1 MAWEWAFFTQHYW
14 SWNPAHKAGQTDWR
28 RYCAYHQSDRRTN
41 EKNKNRIMFQTL
53 LFGAAYPK
61 KSIKGKRLLRSLP
74 PDLYRSPLHFIYGSK
89 LCKRIRVHWQKERRK
104 GLWTAARA
112 RKKQGSYTVWSSC
125 PAHSSSGGRY
135 SNMPETGHPRI
146 SQRTSK
152 VVVVM
157 GLPCF
162 IRCSVFA
169 ETPCLKIN
177 AYSVTPFC
185 KRVS

>member
-1 MAWEWAFFTQHYW
+1 
-14 SWNPAHKAGQTDWR
+14 
-28 RYCAYHQSDRRTN
+28 
-41 EKNKNRIMFQTL
+41 MFQTL

-61 KSIKGKRLLRSLP
+61 KSIKGKRLLRSQPLTCTAI
-74 PDLYRSPLHFIYGSK
+74 PLHSIYGSK

-104 GLWTAARA
+104 RLWTATRA
-112 RKKQGSYTVWSSC
+112 RKKQGNYIVRSSC
-125 PAHSSSGGRY
+125 PAHASSGGRY

>member
-1 MAWEWAFFTQHYW
+1 MDLKIPPKKQGRQIGGDIGLTI
-14 SWNPAHKAGQTDWR
+14 KATGAPTKRTKIELCFR
-28 RYCAYHQSDRRTN
+28 RFYL
-41 EKNKNRIMFQTL
+41 EPLIL
-53 LFGAAYPK
+53 K
-61 KSIKGKRLLRSLP
+61 KSIQGKRLLRSQP
-74 PDLYRSPLHFIYGSK
+74 PDLYRSPLHSVYVSK
-89 LCKRIRVHWQKERRK
+89 LCKRIRVHEQKERRK
-104 GLWTAARA
+104 RLWTTARA
-112 RKKQGSYTVWSSC
+112 RKKQGNYTIRSSC
-125 PAHSSSGGRY
+125 PAHASSGGRY

-169 ETPCLKIN
+169 GTPCLKIN